1 MKISA
6 CSGNDH
12 RLCGRRPRRL
22 RRRQRRFGR
31 PGGKDAKE
39 TVLSAPKEPVGQ
51 LKFNGKDVP
60 IYEYKG
66 EGLPDMVHT
75 TTNLTVT
82 KDAIYAGKFDA
93 SGDSIFRIDL

>member
-1 MKISA
+1 M
-6 CSGNDH
+6 
-12 RLCGRRPRRL
+12 
-22 RRRQRRFGR
+22 QRH
-31 PGGKDAKE
+31 
-39 TVLSAPKEPVGQ
+39 
-51 LKFNGKDVP
+51 VP

>member
-1 MKISA
+1 MTTVFA
-6 CSGNDH
+6 GAVLVGCGGDSGGSGGSD
-12 RLCGRRPRRL
+12 GSD
-22 RRRQRRFGR
+22 GS
-31 PGGKDAKE
+31 GGKDAKE

>member
-1 MKISA
+1 MTTVFA
-6 CSGNDH
+6 GAVLVGCGGDSGGSD
-12 RLCGRRPRRL
+12 GS
-22 RRRQRRFGR
+22 
-31 PGGKDAKE
+31 GG
-39 TVLSAPKEPVGQ
+39 Q
-51 LKFNGKDVP
+51 DVP